1 MQLKNKVAIVTGSSR
16 GIGKAIAER
25 FARDGAKVVVNYVR
39 NKKAADAVV
48 EAIRRAKG
56 EAVAVKADVSKKAEA
71 QKLVKAAIKAF
82 GRLDILVSNA
92 GIVIDRPFIE
102 STDKDWVAAIENN
115 LHGFYNVCQA
125 ALPPMLKQ
133 KWGRIIAT
141 GSCITEI
148 ADFGGNKYSVCTA
161 SKGGITAMLRPIAAE
176 VARQG
181 VTVNAV
187 SPGYI
192 ATEMLGEIDPAGLE
206 AALGLVPM
214 RCYGKPSEIAAA
226 MAFLASDDAAYIT
239 GQVLRVNGGMSIW
252 IASVETE
259 FSARIV
265 ARHADIREDFIHAFL
280 QIEVWRRCRMTQPLF

>member
-1 MQLKNKVAIVTGSSR
+1 MWLKGKVAIVTGSSR
-16 GIGKAIAER
+16 GIGQAVAER
-25 FARDGAKVVVNYVR
+25 FAGEGAKVVVNYVR
-39 NKKAADAVV
+39 NRKAADEVV
-48 EAIRRAKG
+48 AAIRADKG
-56 EAVAVKADVSKKAEA
+56 EAIAVKADVAKNADAER
-71 QKLVKAAIKAF
+71 LIRAAIKAF

-92 GIVIDRPFIE
+92 GIIIDRPFVE
-102 STDKDWVAAIENN
+102 STEKDWMASIETN
-115 LHGFYNVCQA
+115 LHGFFNVCRA

-176 VARQG
+176 VAREG

-192 ATEMLGEIDPAGLE
+192 ATKMLGEIDPAGLE
-206 AALGLVPM
+206 AALRLVPM
-214 RCYGKPSEIAAA
+214 RRYGKPSEIAAA

-239 GQVLRVNGGMSIW
+239 GQVLRVNGGMS
-252 IASVETE
+252 
-259 FSARIV
+259 
-265 ARHADIREDFIHAFL
+265 
-280 QIEVWRRCRMTQPLF
+280 MGG